1 MLAFSTQHSNN
12 TISELA
18 EPPEITM
25 FPADVSVGLCFS
37 GPSFCYVLRVLV
49 PRSSGYKSLAH
60 LAPVAQSLANIFI

>member
-1 MLAFSTQHSNN
+1 MLAFSTQHSN

-18 EPPEITM
+18 KPPEITV

-37 GPSFCYVLRVLV
+37 GPSF
-49 PRSSGYKSLAH
+49 PPSSSYKSLAH